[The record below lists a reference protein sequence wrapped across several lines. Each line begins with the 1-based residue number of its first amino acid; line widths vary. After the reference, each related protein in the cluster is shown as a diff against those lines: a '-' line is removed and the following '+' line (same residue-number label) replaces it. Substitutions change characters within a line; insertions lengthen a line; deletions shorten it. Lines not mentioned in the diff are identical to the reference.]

1 MRRLTVSLVVLFLAV
16 TMAFAQSVEQAAEL
30 AKKGKAALDSLNYSA
45 ALEKFSSA
53 LEQAE
58 ACGEKG
64 QEIAE
69 ICKGIIPKI
78 RMQQGIALMEEEC
91 WELAAEDFKAV
102 LEAEPANGE
111 AALRLGIA
119 LDRAGKEQ
127 EAIEAYRLAAENGQK
142 EPAEALIGEHERLA
156 EAQQVKIESGTH
168 EYDFKVYFPY
178 DDARFSPN
186 YLDNPATLARLDSVI
201 AVHGL
206 DAIEAFVVV
215 AKSSPEG
222 RYQYNMNLAERRAN
236 SMRDYLLGRFP
247 ELKDRVTL
255 EHGVSPWPESRNK
268 KDLVRL
274 RYAAF
279 RMVFPYDI
287 TLPAPAPMDS
297 SLFIVDLPA
306 PALDVVIPE
315 PVVAPEKAKQ
325 MIFALKTNLLYDAV
339 TALNFEVEVP
349 LGRRWSIMWE
359 DVFPW
364 WEKGNKYCF
373 QHWEM
378 GPEVRYWFRPW
389 DPKGVDKLQG
399 FFAGIYGMSAKYD
412 FQYDRSLDYQ
422 GEYWSTGLSAGWTK
436 ALGRTKWCN
445 LELSLAVGFLR
456 SDYRGYIPA
465 DDYSLLIRNP
475 YDVGD
480 FNYFGPTKAKVSFV
494 IPICINRT
502 IKGGT
507 K

>member
-1 MRRLTVSLVVLFLAV
+1 MRRLTVSLVALFLTATV
-16 TMAFAQSVEQAAEL
+16 LFAQSVDQAAEL
-30 AKKGKAALDSLNYSA
+30 AKNGKAALDSLDYST
-45 ALEKFSSA
+45 ALAQFSSA

-78 RMQQGIALMEEEC
+78 HMQQGINLMQQAA
-91 WELAAEDFKAV
+91 WALAAEEFKAV
-102 LEAEPANGE
+102 LAADPNNGE
-111 AALRLGIA
+111 AALGLGIA
-119 LDRAGKEQ
+119 QEMNGEKEAAL
-127 EAIEAYRLAAENGQK
+127 ESYRLAAENGQDQ
-142 EPAEALIGEHERLA
+142 AEALLKEHARIADE
-156 EAQQVKIESGTH
+156 QQVKIESGSH

-186 YLDNPATLARLDSVI
+186 YLENPETLARLDSVI
-201 AVHGL
+201 AANGL
-206 DAIEAFVVV
+206 DAIDAFVVV

-222 RYQYNMNLAERRAN
+222 KYQYNMNLAERRAK

-247 ELKDRVTL
+247 ELADKVTL

-297 SLFIVDLPA
+297 SLFNVNLPA
-306 PALDVVIPE
+306 QALDVVIPE
-315 PVVAPEKAKQ
+315 SVEEFPDNYKQ

-349 LGRRWSIMWE
+349 LGRRWSVMWE

-364 WEKGNKYCF
+364 WEKNNKYCF

-412 FQYDRSLDYQ
+412 FQYDRTLDYQ
-422 GEYWSTGLSAGWTK
+422 GEYWSTGISAGWTK

-475 YDVGD
+475 YDQGN

-502 IKGGT
+502 RVGGT